1 MKLAILFSFAALV
14 LSTVSS
20 TPARLWPQTARIDG
34 RAARKAFHGVDYM
47 TNAERMKR
55 KLPLNPPVRRAK
67 RNTVKGMA
75 KRLDAAPAAAM
86 ASGSSTRYGFL
97 FCTYEDPAFR
107 NLYLISTTDIQEAVN
122 TCAGYQVRDL
132 GDVGGQ
138 FAVSDASLEG
148 SLFECSIGIVL
159 PNSNSTGK
167 YQADIPLPWSLVCM
181 VFSIAPRESSGSRY
195 YQVLGLVYQ
204 KYYSFSAT
212 RPFLSCLLSSSP
224 ARRTLPF
231 WYMRTCTGAA
241 SASVTTNGTPLFEV
255 RHYFVRSQ
263 TPLCPKSA
271 PL

>member
-1 MKLAILFSFAALV
+1 MQS
-14 LSTVSS
+14 SS
-20 TPARLWPQTARIDG
+20 TMSGNMNILYRDLIRILIRD
-34 RAARKAFHGVDYM
+34 
-47 TNAERMKR
+47 
-55 KLPLNPPVRRAK
+55 
-67 RNTVKGMA
+67 
-75 KRLDAAPAAAM
+75 
-86 ASGSSTRYGFL
+86 FL
-97 FCTYEDPAFR
+97 FKASFTTLRIMKDLETYMQTRSPGWPRAPNEQDLTDDPAQKYHEGVAFQAVYEGKLQSLR
-107 NLYLISTTDIQEAVN
+107 SLIRLRSEIPSA
-122 TCAGYQVRDL
+122 
-132 GDVGGQ
+132 DVK
-138 FAVSDASLEG
+138 DTERRILTEWIRR
-148 SLFECSIGIVL
+148 SI
-159 PNSNSTGK
+159 PYEN
-167 YQADIPLPWSLVCM
+167 AM